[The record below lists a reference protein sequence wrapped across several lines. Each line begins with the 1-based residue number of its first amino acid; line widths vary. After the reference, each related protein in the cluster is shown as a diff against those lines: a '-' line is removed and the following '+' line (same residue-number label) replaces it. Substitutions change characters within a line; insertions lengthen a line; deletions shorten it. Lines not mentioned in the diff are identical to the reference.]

1 MLKILIVDDSAIV
14 RKELRHVLELTGTV
28 SIVGEAVDGW
38 DALRQAKT
46 FSPDIVLM
54 DLEMPNLDGFEATRQ
69 IKTLH
74 LAQKVIVF
82 TVYADSVNRQKALEA
97 GADAFVIKGDDLH
110 TLLDLFDQLT
120 QSDERKI
127 L

>member
-14 RKELRHVLELTGTV
+14 RKEFRNVLELAGTV
-28 SIVGEAVDGW
+28 SVVGEAVDGW
-38 DALRQAKT
+38 DALRQAKAFT
-46 FSPDIVLM
+46 PDIVLM
-54 DLEMPNLDGFEATRQ
+54 DLEMPDLDGFEATRQ

-74 LAQKVIVF
+74 LAQTVIVF
-82 TVYADSVNRQKALEA
+82 TVYADPVNHQKALEA
-97 GADAFVIKGDDLH
+97 GADAFVVKGTDLR

>member
-14 RKELRHVLELTGTV
+14 RKELRHVLELAGTLSV
-28 SIVGEAVDGW
+28 VGEAVDGW

-46 FSPDIVLM
+46 STPDIVLM

-74 LAQKVIVF
+74 LAQKVVVF

-97 GADAFVIKGDDLH
+97 GADAFVIKGADLR

-120 QSDERKI
+120 KSDERKI

>member
-14 RKELRHVLELTGTV
+14 RKELRHVLELAGTV
-28 SIVGEAVDGW
+28 SVVGEAVDGW
-38 DALRQAKT
+38 DALRQAKK

-69 IKTLH
+69 IKTLR

-82 TVYADSVNRQKALEA
+82 TVYADSVNRKNALEA
-97 GADAFVIKGDDLH
+97 GADAFVIKGADLR
-110 TLLDLFDQLT
+110 TLLDLFNQLT

>member
-14 RKELRHVLELTGTV
+14 RKELRHVLELAGTV
-28 SIVGEAVDGW
+28 SVVGEAEDGW
-38 DALRQAKT
+38 DALRQAKK

-69 IKTLH
+69 IKTLR

-82 TVYADSVNRQKALEA
+82 TVYADSVNRKNALEA
-97 GADAFVIKGDDLH
+97 GADAFVIKGADLR
-110 TLLDLFDQLT
+110 TLLDLFNQLT